1 MKHKS
6 LLDPDLIIKLVGASM
21 ALNSWNFN
29 LLGEHLALKSVASVD
44 NSSVMEPR
52 QKECIG
58 AVMVIQV
65 IRSQPLSPP
74 PPDLSL
80 HTVASGASQLIP
92 TDGHQRFMFCKS
104 KMICF

>member
-1 MKHKS
+1 
-6 LLDPDLIIKLVGASM
+6 M

-80 HTVASGASQLIP
+80 HTVASGVSQLIP
-92 TDGHQRFMFCKS
+92 TDGHQRFMFCKTDDMLIE
-104 KMICF
+104 KMWKKIAASPVEIQIN